1 MCGRFRERCGLYQLQ
16 KQRESDKDQ
25 EKCKIECGEFEN
37 IPTYPV
43 RIVPGVLTE
52 CYKACKG
59 RDQRADAADV
69 DPDQKIGIVVRELRE
84 KNRRWHIAYDLTRE
98 GAEHKCVLFEQCGE
112 EIPHRVNSPHVAR
125 EYEKEY
131 ECRKQRIIHV
141 GKRLP
146 IGNQKYGGNDH
157 KPCLIGNAA
166 KNDCD

>member
-16 KQRESDKDQ
+16 KQHESDKDQ
-25 EKCKIECGEFEN
+25 KKCKIEYGKFEN

-98 GAEHKCVLFEQCGE
+98 GAEHKCVLSSNAEKKSRTAS
-112 EIPHRVNSPHVAR
+112 IRPMLPANMKKNTNVASS
-125 EYEKEY
+125 
-131 ECRKQRIIHV
+131 
-141 GKRLP
+141 G
-146 IGNQKYGGNDH
+146 
-157 KPCLIGNAA
+157 
-166 KNDCD
+166 